1 MERLKIMMMTFDTF
15 LVGIWGLTIID
26 LLAMVTYGDFSF
38 VDNSIKTLLAAAGLF
53 YLVFV
58 RIPNEVRNAK
68 LTREIKR
75 HEAKRLKMENE
86 VYDSEHEETKKDE
99 IN

>member
-1 MERLKIMMMTFDTF
+1 MTFDTF

-26 LLAMVTYGDFSF
+26 LLALATYGDFSF

-58 RIPNEVRNAK
+58 RIPNEVRNAR
-68 LTREIKR
+68 LNREIKR
-75 HEAKRLKMENE
+75 QEVKKLKMEND
-86 VYDSEHEETKKDE
+86 VYEDEHEETK
-99 IN
+99 